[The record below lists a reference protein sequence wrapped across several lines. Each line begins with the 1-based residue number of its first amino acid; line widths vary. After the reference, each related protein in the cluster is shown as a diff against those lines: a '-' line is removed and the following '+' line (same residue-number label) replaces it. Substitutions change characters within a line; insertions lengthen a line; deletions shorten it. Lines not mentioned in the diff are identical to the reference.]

1 MTKPILLLGAII
13 AVFEF
18 GNVIFGY
25 QLIYKIGYGAFS
37 ILALVIAVTFLW
49 LWFQRSTPLALG
61 MAFGWGGA
69 SGVMAWWWIFN
80 VLSKPDW
87 MQDNP
92 VLFLCLSFSLVGA
105 ILHFDVIGRSFALS
119 RLATFAPIAVA
130 SLISVLVALWS

>member
-13 AVFEF
+13 AVFKI
-18 GNVIFGY
+18 GDVLFGY
-25 QLIYKIGYGAFS
+25 QLIYKVGYGAFA
-37 ILALVIAVTFLW
+37 ILALIIAATFLW

-69 SGVMAWWWIFN
+69 SGVMAWWWFFN

-92 VLFLCLSFSLVGA
+92 VLFLYLSFSLVGA

-119 RLATFAPIAVA
+119 RLATFAPIVLAA
-130 SLISVLVALWS
+130 LISVLVALWS